1 MLRLSWLATLSSSM
15 MHWATQAHCI
25 SQLSKRKLVPLHH
38 KFIDSHSFLQWPTSV
53 CCKCLCSQR
62 QMPPLAHVVNGFLAE
77 SLTTLDGLLT
87 QSWWCREAMKPK
99 KLLFYSFSH

>member
-1 MLRLSWLATLSSSM
+1 
-15 MHWATQAHCI
+15 
-25 SQLSKRKLVPLHH
+25 
-38 KFIDSHSFLQWPTSV
+38 
-53 CCKCLCSQR
+53 
-62 QMPPLAHVVNGFLAE
+62 MPPLAHVVNGFLAE